1 MREAEEQNNQSGI
14 DPITG
19 QFITPPPQPPPNSQN
34 PPLNGGGDAGSNQNM
49 VNLVNI
55 LHNRCRIM

>member
-19 QFITPPPQPPPNSQN
+19 QFITPPQQPPNSQN
-34 PPLNGGGDAGSNQNM
+34 PPQNGGGDAGNKQQM
-49 VNLVNI
+49 VNLFDI
-55 LHNRCRIM
+55 LKDRCMMM

>member
-19 QFITPPPQPPPNSQN
+19 QFITPTPQPPNSQN
-34 PPLNGGGDAGSNQNM
+34 PPQNGGGDASSNLQM
-49 VNLVNI
+49 VNLNNI
-55 LHNRCRIM
+55 LKSRCRIM

>member
-19 QFITPPPQPPPNSQN
+19 QFITPPQQPPNSQN
-34 PPLNGGGDAGSNQNM
+34 PPQNGGGDAGNSRQM
-49 VNLVNI
+49 VNLFDI
-55 LHNRCRIM
+55 LKDRCMLM